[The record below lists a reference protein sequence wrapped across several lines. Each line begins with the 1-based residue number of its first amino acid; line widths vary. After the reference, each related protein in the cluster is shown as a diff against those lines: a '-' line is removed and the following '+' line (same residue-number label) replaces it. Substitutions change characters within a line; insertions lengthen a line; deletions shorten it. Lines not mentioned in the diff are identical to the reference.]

1 MAQTISPS
9 ERGRGR
15 PKKLPGE
22 RSRNAGFAA
31 YPPEIRAIRK
41 VAKAKNFAAPFDYG
55 SAVIVPVA
63 TELIRRYP
71 RIEVVLNLS
80 DRTTKPQENDLA
92 IRVGWS
98 QGFQ

>member
-41 VAKAKNFAAPFDYG
+41 VAKAKNFAAPFDYVR
-55 SAVIVPVA
+55 ALVIDDGHPLA
-63 TELIRRYP
+63 KGKIRDPARAKS
-71 RIEVVLNLS
+71 RSSSSGQSL
-80 DRTTKPQENDLA
+80 
-92 IRVGWS
+92 
-98 QGFQ
+98 